1 MGTTVADVM
10 TTRVIAVKRSA
21 DYKEI
26 CGVLRRYR
34 VSACPVI
41 NDAGKVVGVVSE
53 ADLLVKVADP
63 NPPPGL
69 IRLRWKL
76 SEESKVNA
84 VTAEQ
89 LMTTPAISIQPDAPV
104 AVAARIMQ
112 DRRVRR
118 LPVVGPGGMLVGI
131 VSRTDL
137 LSVFERPDLH
147 IRDEVVRDVIAGE
160 FGLNADDFDVS
171 VVSGIVTV
179 GGPVARLETALS
191 LLARVR
197 HAEGVV
203 AVRDR
208 LIVAESSGQLLGVL
222 PATDASCQ
230 RVRRRVAQAGLAGDA
245 DPAAGDLRWR

>member
-1 MGTTVADVM
+1 MRATVADVM

-53 ADLLVKVADP
+53 ADLLYKVADP
-63 NPPPGL
+63 SLPAGL

-84 VTAEQ
+84 VTAAQ
-89 LMTTPAISIQPDAPV
+89 LMTSPAVSIDPEAPV

-112 DRRVRR
+112 ERHVRR
-118 LPVVGPGGMLVGI
+118 LPVVSPDGGLVGI

-137 LSVFERPDLH
+137 LSVFERPDDEILAEVM
-147 IRDEVVRDVIAGE
+147 RDIIAGE
-160 FGLNADDFDVS
+160 FGLQSAEFDVI
-171 VVSGIVTV
+171 VASGVVTV
-179 GGPVARLETALS
+179 VGALAHLDTALA
-191 LLARVR
+191 LLGRVR
-197 HAEGVV
+197 HVEGVV

-208 LIVAESSGQLLGVL
+208 LIVAEASGPLLGVL
-222 PATDASCQ
+222 L
-230 RVRRRVAQAGLAGDA
+230 AQAETR
-245 DPAAGDLRWR
+245 PPVSR

>member
-1 MGTTVADVM
+1 MRATVADVM

-41 NDAGKVVGVVSE
+41 SDAGKVVGVVSE
-53 ADLLVKVADP
+53 ADLLYKVADP
-63 NPPPGL
+63 SLPAGL

-84 VTAEQ
+84 ITAAQ
-89 LMTTPAISIQPDAPV
+89 LMTSPAVSIDPEAPV

-112 DRRVRR
+112 ERHVRR
-118 LPVVGPGGMLVGI
+118 LPVVSPDGGLVGI

-137 LSVFERPDLH
+137 LSVFERPDDEILA
-147 IRDEVVRDVIAGE
+147 EVVRDIIAGE
-160 FGLNADDFDVS
+160 FGLRSAEFDVI
-171 VVSGIVTV
+171 VASGVVTV
-179 GGPVARLETALS
+179 VGALAHLDTALA
-191 LLARVR
+191 LLGRVR
-197 HAEGVV
+197 HVEGVV

-208 LIVAESSGQLLGVL
+208 LIVAEASGPLLGVL
-222 PATDASCQ
+222 L
-230 RVRRRVAQAGLAGDA
+230 AQAQTR
-245 DPAAGDLRWR
+245 PPVSR

>member
-1 MGTTVADVM
+1 MSATVADVM

-26 CGVLRRYR
+26 CGILRQYR

-53 ADLLVKVADP
+53 ADLLYKVADP
-63 NPPPGL
+63 NPPAGL

-76 SEESKVNA
+76 GEESKVNA
-84 VTAEQ
+84 VTAGQ
-89 LMTTPAISIQPDAPV
+89 LMTSPAITIQPDVPV

-112 DRRVRR
+112 SNCVRR
-118 LPVVGPGGMLVGI
+118 LPVVGAGGMLIGI

-137 LSVFERPDLH
+137 LSVFERPDDD
-147 IRDEVVRDVIAGE
+147 IRDQVLRDVIASE
-160 FGLNADDFDVS
+160 FGLQPAEFTVS
-171 VVSGIVTV
+171 VASGVVTV
-179 GGPVARLETALS
+179 AGTLARLDTALA

-197 HAEGVV
+197 HLEGVV

-208 LIVAESSGQLLGVL
+208 LIVAEATGQLLGVL
-222 PATDASCQ
+222 
-230 RVRRRVAQAGLAGDA
+230 LAEGGNGA
-245 DPAAGDLRWR
+245 PFSR

>member
-1 MGTTVADVM
+1 MSATVADVM

-21 DYKEI
+21 DYKQI
-26 CGVLRRYR
+26 CGVLRQYR

-41 NDAGKVVGVVSE
+41 NDAGKVVGIVSE
-53 ADLLVKVADP
+53 ADLLYKVADP
-63 NPPPGL
+63 NPPAGL

-89 LMTTPAISIQPDAPV
+89 LMTSPAISIQADAPI

-118 LPVVGPGGMLVGI
+118 LPVVGPGGDLVGI

-137 LSVFERPDLH
+137 LAVFERPDIH
-147 IRDEVVRDVIAGE
+147 IQDEVVRSVIAGE
-160 FGLNADDFDVS
+160 FGLDPAEFEVS
-171 VVSGIVTV
+171 VVSGIVTIS
-179 GGPVARLETALS
+179 GPVARLETALS

-197 HAEGVV
+197 HTEGVV

-208 LIVAESSGQLLGVL
+208 LLVAETNSQLLGVL
-222 PATDASCQ
+222 LTNGFTSPGS
-230 RVRRRVAQAGLAGDA
+230 
-245 DPAAGDLRWR
+245 